1 MAARYASV
9 YSSVWSDLAGLSDK
23 CKLLLLY
30 LASSPHSTILNAD
43 RQPVGYII
51 EDLEWTQEEIEETL
65 NLLEEKG
72 WIAWDPV
79 TSEVAILYVPL
90 RNLIR
95 SITQVKA
102 AKKIATGIKSEKIAE
117 TVHQILLKTLSV
129 TDESTEALLNTLYD
143 RASIPYQQDFVQK
156 QKQKQRQKQKLN
168 KNQDQNPKKGKES
181 DLASEKKNRERE
193 EIEARCRVE
202 V

>member
-1 MAARYASV
+1 MAERYASV
-9 YSSVWSDLAGLSDK
+9 YSSVWGDIAGLSDK

-51 EDLEWTQEEIEETL
+51 EDLEWTQEEIEENL
-65 NLLEEKG
+65 NLLEKKG

-90 RNLIR
+90 RNLIM

-102 AKKIATGIKSEKIAE
+102 AKKIATGIRSKEIAE

-143 RASIPYQQDFVQK
+143 RASIPYQQGFI
-156 QKQKQRQKQKLN
+156 QKQRQKQIQDQELD
-168 KNQDQNPKKGKES
+168 KNQDQNPKKEKES
-181 DLASEKKNRERE
+181 DLASEKKKRERG
-193 EIEARCRVE
+193 EIEARLGVE

>member
-1 MAARYASV
+1 MAERYASV
-9 YSSVWSDLAGLSDK
+9 YSSVWDDMAGLLDK

-65 NLLEEKG
+65 NLLEKKG

-79 TSEVAILYVPL
+79 TSEVAILYVRL
-90 RNLIR
+90 RNLIM

-117 TVHQILLKTLSV
+117 TVHQILVKTLSV

-143 RASIPYQQDFVQK
+143 RASIPYQKGFVQK
-156 QKQKQRQKQKLN
+156 QKQRQNQKLN
-168 KNQDQNPKKGKES
+168 KNQDQNPKTEKES
-181 DLASEKKNRERE
+181 DLPSEKKNRERE
-193 EIEARCRVE
+193 EIEARFGVK